1 MNEIKVEPGVG
12 VGRYR
17 FGENRFEAERNS
29 DAEFSVFH
37 RTREAAGPTLACD
50 QIGIHLEFDAANR
63 LAGVSVFRPQRAM
76 LGGVL
81 LTARPVMDV
90 VYDLRN
96 LGFHPEKVDA
106 GFWLAE
112 QGLLLIE
119 VEGDVDGI
127 SLSALRDGNTTL

>member
-12 VGRYR
+12 VGSYR
-17 FGENRFEAERNS
+17 FGGNRSVIERSS

-37 RTREAAGPTLACD
+37 RTREADGPTLACD
-50 QIGIHLEFDAANR
+50 QLGIHLEFDAANR
-63 LAGVSVFRPQRAM
+63 LKGVSVFRPQRAM
-76 LGGVL
+76 LGDVL

-90 VYDLRN
+90 VYDLQS
-96 LGFHPEKVDA
+96 LGFRPEKVDV